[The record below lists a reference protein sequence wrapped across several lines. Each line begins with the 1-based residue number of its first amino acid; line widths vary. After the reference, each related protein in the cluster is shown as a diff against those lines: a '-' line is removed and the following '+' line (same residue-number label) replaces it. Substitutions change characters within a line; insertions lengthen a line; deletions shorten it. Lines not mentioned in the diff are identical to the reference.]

1 MDIFCKKDVPVLS
14 QVSPYWVK
22 LFSKRILINPPQ
34 FCFVLSRRSRQVPAF
49 YILWSLTCFVII
61 LAFFPT
67 IFQLELWPLGLLS
80 NYLYHSFFCIC
91 LCSSQIC
98 KILCCVWSWKMI
110 ELKQSI
116 EALNSCGVVSCIL
129 FRTYVAWQLP
139 DKLPTLFLIK
149 SLLCSKFE
157 VKSFLFSN
165 DHRGARKM
173 NLFYYRGCVNHNIKV
188 PPI

>member
-1 MDIFCKKDVPVLS
+1 MVKVHTSKKTKTWSRQSKRFLAKNTLLQKKLQYSYGHFCKKDVPILS

-22 LFSKRILINPPQ
+22 LFSKRVLINPPQ

-80 NYLYHSFFCIC
+80 NYLYHFFFWIC

-116 EALNSCGVVSCIL
+116 EALNSCGVLSCIL
-129 FRTYVAWQLP
+129 FRT
-139 DKLPTLFLIK
+139 
-149 SLLCSKFE
+149 
-157 VKSFLFSN
+157 
-165 DHRGARKM
+165 
-173 NLFYYRGCVNHNIKV
+173 
-188 PPI
+188 

>member
-1 MDIFCKKDVPVLS
+1 MFCL
-14 QVSPYWVK
+14 VSAFPPSSRLLHSLKFDLLCYYSC
-22 LFSKRILINPPQ
+22 LFSDYFSTWTLTSWTSFK
-34 FCFVLSRRSRQVPAF
+34 LSLP
-49 YILWSLTCFVII
+49 L
-61 LAFFPT
+61 FF
-67 IFQLELWPLGLLS
+67 W
-80 NYLYHSFFCIC
+80 IC

-116 EALNSCGVVSCIL
+116 EALNSCGVLSCIL

-157 VKSFLFSN
+157 VKSFSVYFLLFPYPKNFSKFFSS
-165 DHRGARKM
+165 HWK
-173 NLFYYRGCVNHNIKV
+173 K
-188 PPI
+188 